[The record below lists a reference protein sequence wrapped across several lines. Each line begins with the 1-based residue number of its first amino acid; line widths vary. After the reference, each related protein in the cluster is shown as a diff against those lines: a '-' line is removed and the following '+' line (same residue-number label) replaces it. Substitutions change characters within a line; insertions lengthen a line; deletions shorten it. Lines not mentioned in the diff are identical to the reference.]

1 MIEMGKHVIED
12 FKHELS
18 SHCESSTLRDLI
30 MHENIPI
37 SEEMVFGLDSTFG
50 FTFWDNLSS
59 DTPVDDPSSGYPMFV
74 GGKQGTITK
83 DSMACR
89 ILGLNIT
96 METFTSVEVAW
107 ESSKKLLDQDIPVG
121 IQLDL
126 GFLSYMEEEEGVHF
140 GGHWVA
146 LVGYD
151 DDKGM
156 AYVSETNQAVIQEV
170 PIEMLLKARNSKH
183 GYSFV
188 HPHNK
193 QITIKRRPDGKKPP
207 FARAVK
213 LALQEVSRH
222 FLSPS
227 MNYHG
232 IPAMNLFIKSIP
244 KWPETLQGQVKHEG
258 KMTSKAYFALDIV
271 YGLIETWGTGGA
283 AFRNLH
289 AGFLKELLNHPEIN
303 EGQFAWNEE
312 EKFYLEDAGGLLFK
326 SAGLWNDFTGLI
338 RKGLD
343 EGKENILNYI
353 DLKELEEIFDQIIP
367 LEKECFKNL
376 LNIKL

>member
-1 MIEMGKHVIED
+1 MGEKHLIKD

-37 SEEMVFGLDSTFG
+37 SEETVFGLDSTFG
-50 FTFWDNLSS
+50 FTFWDNRSS
-59 DTPVDDPSSGYPMFV
+59 DIPIADSESGYPLFI

-83 DSMACR
+83 DSLVCR

-96 METFTSVEVAW
+96 MGTFSSKEVAW
-107 ESSKKLLDQDIPVG
+107 ESSKKFLQQDIPVG

-126 GFLSYMEEEEGVHF
+126 GFLPYMEEAEDIHF

-151 DDKGM
+151 EDNGL
-156 AYVSETNQAVIQEV
+156 AYVSETDRAVIQEV
-170 PIEMLLKARNSKH
+170 PIEMLLNARNSKH

-188 HPHNK
+188 HPHNR
-193 QITIKRRPDGKKPP
+193 QITIKRRLDGKKPP
-207 FARAVK
+207 FAKAVK
-213 LALQEVSRH
+213 LAIQEVARH
-222 FLSPS
+222 VLSPS
-227 MNYHG
+227 MNFHG
-232 IPAMNLFIKSIP
+232 IPAMTLFLKTIP
-244 KWPETLQGQVKHEG
+244 KWSETLQGQVKYEG
-258 KMTSKAYFALDIV
+258 KMTSKAYFALDIL

-283 AFRNLH
+283 AFRNLYV
-289 AGFLKELLNHPEIN
+289 GFLKELLNHADIN

-312 EKFYLEDAGGLLFK
+312 EKFYLEEAGEFLLN
-326 SAGLWNDFTGLI
+326 SAGLWNKFTSSI
-338 RKGLD
+338 KKGLD
-343 EGKENILNYI
+343 MGKENILNYI
-353 DLKELEEIFDQIIP
+353 DLKELENIFDQIIL
-367 LEKECFKNL
+367 LEKKCFKNL